1 MDTIIK
7 KIRVVVVSNL
17 VVLGLAACSS
27 TPAPWTQQSNSPWG
41 EKHAAEAESISSDE
55 SVTVAGDD
63 PVMLDEQP
71 IVMAEPM
78 AEATPAVLAPV
89 IVAEVEMLTPE
100 EEVLAMSADS
110 YAIQVYASKTTDSV
124 NKFKADKD
132 LANLMTIKTDR
143 SGLIVYVL
151 IDVYPDKSSANAAT
165 AELEAQTG
173 SKPWVRSIA
182 GLQKIVAQ

>member
-41 EKHAAEAESISSDE
+41 AKHAAEAESIPSDE

-71 IVMAEPM
+71 IVMAEPV

-89 IVAEVEMLTPE
+89 IVVEVEMLTPE
-100 EEVLAMSADS
+100 EEVLAMPASN
-110 YAIQVYASKTTDSV
+110 YAVQVYASKTIE
-124 NKFKADKD
+124 NIGKYKADKD

-151 IDVYPDKSSANAAT
+151 IDVYPDKSAAKAAT
-165 AELEAQTG
+165 ADLEAKTG
-173 SKPWVRSIA
+173 SKPWVRSID